1 MMVRTS
7 RLGTGRRDVRDQ
19 GDSMRHILSS
29 TVRAATRALLAAA
42 ALATGLAAP
51 AVVGATPLDLPPLPG
66 LPEPG
71 SRLGFR
77 GPDTAIVVL
86 GYGLLPD
93 GAMRP
98 ELVERLRAGYAQALL
113 APASP
118 IIVTGGN
125 PRNGTTEA
133 AAMADWLVARGIPPA
148 RVHRD
153 DRATTTRENAE
164 YAARILAAL
173 GARDAVVVTSG
184 DHVPRAVALF
194 RAAGIEVA
202 AALTPEEVP
211 ALALPFG
218 R

>member
-1 MMVRTS
+1 
-7 RLGTGRRDVRDQ
+7 
-19 GDSMRHILSS
+19 
-29 TVRAATRALLAAA
+29 
-42 ALATGLAAP
+42 
-51 AVVGATPLDLPPLPG
+51 
-66 LPEPG
+66 G

-153 DRATTTRENAE
+153 DR
-164 YAARILAAL
+164 
-173 GARDAVVVTSG
+173 
-184 DHVPRAVALF
+184 
-194 RAAGIEVA
+194 
-202 AALTPEEVP
+202 
-211 ALALPFG
+211 
-218 R
+218 